1 MSEESIPEQEAP
13 ATVPTSTDPVAIA
26 HARGNRVTIVP
37 PDEVVALSD
46 LTGKPVSDIIAAI
59 IKRECSVIRARALT
73 LVEA

>member
-1 MSEESIPEQEAP
+1 MSEESIPEQESP
-13 ATVPTSTDPVAIA
+13 ATSTPTDTIAIG

-46 LTGKPVSDIIAAI
+46 LTGKPVADIIAAI